1 MSSSLDEPPPNL
13 NPPLFVVVSDKVPPN
28 LNPPKDEE
36 ESEDGVPNLNPADE
50 VESER
55 VPPNLKPPLPEVE
68 SNDDEE
74 EPNLKPPEL
83 DCDDTPKEEDP
94 KALGSTLAPG
104 LAVWQAT
111 HWRSAALLLTQ
122 HVSHS
127 QLPSGFL
134 NLSPK
139 PSRGAELAGVA
150 GNDDGAPGLA
160 LVQATHLLSSA
171 LF

>member
-1 MSSSLDEPPPNL
+1 MTSSLDEPPPNL

-50 VESER
+50 EESER